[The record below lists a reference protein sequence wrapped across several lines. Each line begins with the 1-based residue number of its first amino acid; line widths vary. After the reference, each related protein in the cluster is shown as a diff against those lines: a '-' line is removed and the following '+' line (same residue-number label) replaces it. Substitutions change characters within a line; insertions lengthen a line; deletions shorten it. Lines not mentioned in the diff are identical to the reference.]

1 MSAEFTE
8 SLKTNN
14 YKKQIEMQ
22 QIIWQE
28 IYVLQVLQWK
38 EYNKHL
44 KFNIIFYKDLYANKW
59 TRL

>member
-1 MSAEFTE
+1 
-8 SLKTNN
+8 
-14 YKKQIEMQ
+14 MQ

-44 KFNIIFYKDLYANKW
+44 KFNIIFYKDLYMNKW
-59 TRL
+59 TRLLVPKSRQRPLTSVKVN